1 MDPIIFKIELETEPE
16 SLDEWDLI
24 DQNEEEIMSMIVE
37 KLARGGE
44 DNDWNLL
51 LDLCEILGRDF
62 DDLKLKDDFGQ
73 HCDTMWSDC
82 KRELLRDVAQD
93 CTKVEVNSNQLFCT
107 VDGSW
112 E

>member
-1 MDPIIFKIELETEPE
+1 MDPIIFKIELKTKPE
-16 SLDEWDLI
+16 SLDQWNLI
-24 DQNEEEIMSMIVE
+24 MDNEEEIISMIVDE
-37 KLARGGE
+37 LARGGE

-93 CTKVEVNSNQLFCT
+93 HTVVQVDDNQLICT
-107 VDGSW
+107 VG